1 MRLEEALR
9 KVIRQFGVSV
19 LQEKRL
25 MFVLSDFRAF
35 NDYPAVKQVF
45 QSIVSDGSGKELCCL
60 FLDDDSEG
68 CLAYARNLKKSLAAD
83 RHFKQELAD
92 YAVDSITF
100 ALGLQASVKE
110 PSDHGFDPME
120 SGKGADHESAPA
132 EKVTRRESRAEG
144 SVPQVREPEQ
154 PRTEDARPA
163 VRSSGL
169 KSTARTPASPADAGA
184 GRGSSPFRMKW
195 LAVLVLIAGAFA
207 FGRLGGRGSVKP
219 EPVQV
224 RPAEVSMAGNAAQGS
239 SASEDR
245 GSAGNDMQAAR
256 TADPLAGKYEYDK
269 GWNYERGLGVRQDY
283 AKALEWYRKAAD
295 LGNEAARTRI
305 EAVETLISRNTEGPG
320 QGPAG
325 TGQVQSDAGRE
336 SEALAHGNRY
346 FSESN
351 FAEAAKYYRKAAELG
366 NAAAQ
371 LALGWL
377 YENGKGVSRNY
388 SEAVKWYRKAAE
400 QGEPVAL
407 GNLGHIYYSGHGVKR
422 DYGEALKW
430 FRKAAEQGNDAAY
443 SWLGSM
449 YYNGQGARRNY
460 GEAMKWFLKAA
471 GQGNADA
478 QNYIG
483 WMYQNGLGVL
493 KDNTEALKWY
503 RKAASG
509 GSAAGQINL
518 GWMYENGIGVRQDN
532 AEALK
537 WYRKA
542 AAQGNA
548 DAKERA
554 SALSRSAAGAQP
566 VQNSPQQSSYV
577 SHHVPEYE
585 RAEMYFYGRGVAQDY
600 AEAVRLYSKAAAE
613 GDDRACYSLGWMYQ
627 NGLGVRQSLS
637 EAASWYRKAAEH
649 GNTDAHSR
657 LISLDQTPVSYT
669 PERSAYDRPSGSS
682 TPRGGSYDGPS
693 DPAGQYALGDR
704 FFYGRGV
711 PQDYAEAFS
720 WYGKAAGSGN
730 ADAMYSLGWMYQNG
744 LGVRQSYSEAVR
756 WYREAAA
763 NGNTDAVS
771 RLRSL
776 DSR

>member
-1 MRLEEALR
+1 MKLQDAMKKAVGMFGADVIGERRLFCILDD
-9 KVIRQFGVSV
+9 F
-19 LQEKRL
+19 
-25 MFVLSDFRAF
+25 LSFDE
-35 NDYPAVKQVF
+35 YPAMKQAMRVF
-45 QSIVSDGSGKELCCL
+45 SRRSIGRDLLCRGTEREGYL
-60 FLDDDSEG
+60 KSASE
-68 CLAYARNLKKSLAAD
+68 AKRSLAVSSAI
-83 RHFKQELAD
+83 RREFAD
-92 YAVDSITF
+92 YAIDCVSY
-100 ALGLQASVKE
+100 ALGHLESVDE
-110 PSDHGFDPME
+110 PLDHGFDAA
-120 SGKGADHESAPA
+120 ADL
-132 EKVTRRESRAEG
+132 SRADEG
-144 SVPQVREPEQ
+144 
-154 PRTEDARPA
+154 DAYLQLIMGEKCFYGD
-163 VRSSGL
+163 GL
-169 KSTARTPASPADAGA
+169 P
-184 GRGSSPFRMKW
+184 
-195 LAVLVLIAGAFA
+195 
-207 FGRLGGRGSVKP
+207 
-219 EPVQV
+219 
-224 RPAEVSMAGNAAQGS
+224 
-239 SASEDR
+239 
-245 GSAGNDMQAAR
+245 
-256 TADPLAGKYEYDK
+256 
-269 GWNYERGLGVRQDY
+269 QDY
-283 AKALEWYRKAAD
+283 AGALSWYRKAAD
-295 LGNEAARTRI
+295 
-305 EAVETLISRNTEGPG
+305 
-320 QGPAG
+320 QG
-325 TGQVQSDAGRE
+325 DAG
-336 SEALAHGNRY
+336 
-346 FSESN
+346 
-351 FAEAAKYYRKAAELG
+351 AE
-366 NAAAQ
+366 
-371 LALGWL
+371 
-377 YENGKGVSRNY
+377 
-388 SEAVKWYRKAAE
+388 
-400 QGEPVAL
+400 
-407 GNLGHIYYSGHGVKR
+407 
-422 DYGEALKW
+422 
-430 FRKAAEQGNDAAY
+430 FC
-443 SWLGSM
+443 
-449 YYNGQGARRNY
+449 
-460 GEAMKWFLKAA
+460 
-471 GQGNADA
+471 
-478 QNYIG
+478 
-483 WMYQNGLGVL
+483 
-493 KDNTEALKWY
+493 
-503 RKAASG
+503 
-509 GSAAGQINL
+509 L
-518 GWMYENGIGVRQDN
+518 GWMYENGIGGRQDN

-627 NGLGVRQSLS
+627 NGLGVLQSLS